1 MREMLSKRD
10 YQRVYRKKLP
20 EENMERRQSFQETQS
35 RGENKM
41 TELKFKMVNK
51 KEGRDVEKKAGH
63 KGEHQSKR

>member
-1 MREMLSKRD
+1 
-10 YQRVYRKKLP
+10 
-20 EENMERRQSFQETQS
+20 
-35 RGENKM
+35 M